1 MRYFDCNVYLLQ
13 LSLVLR
19 KEAGRVVSEAVGP
32 RVGMPGY
39 ESKPMR
45 QRLYWA
51 LVLLCGKSLKKC
63 SCKQRRDR
71 PSRV

>member
-32 RVGMPGY
+32 CRYARIRVEAY
-39 ESKPMR
+39 ETEATLGTGSPV
-45 QRLYWA
+45 WEISEE
-51 LVLLCGKSLKKC
+51 VLLQAEK
-63 SCKQRRDR
+63 R
-71 PSRV
+71 